1 LGLIRK
7 RGSIELRKGLSRVGK
22 SRRLRGRHPDE
33 VCKPCAADDRL
44 VEWAFK

>member
-7 RGSIELRKGLSRVGK
+7 RGSVELRECLSRVGK
-22 SRRLRGRHPDE
+22 CRRLRGRHPDKAG
-33 VCKPCAADDRL
+33 KPCAANDRL

>member
-7 RGSIELRKGLSRVGK
+7 RGSVELRECLSWVGK
-22 SRRLRGRHPDE
+22 SRRLRGWHPDE
-33 VCKPCAADDRL
+33 AGKPCAADDRL